1 MNLGRTLSVG
11 LIGLEGHVVEVEAQ
25 LAAGLPSLKI
35 VGLPDAAL
43 AEARER
49 VRSALESCEL
59 PMPNRRMIVN
69 LSPASMRKTGS
80 SFDVAL
86 AVAVVATG
94 ALPGRQ
100 EAGRTVH
107 LGELGLD
114 GRLHPVRGVLP
125 MVARAVASG
134 YPDVVVPAGNA
145 EEASLVPGAR
155 VTAIRHLGELLA
167 HYGLQAASLELAGLA
182 VARAVPNISPRR
194 EGDMADVVG
203 QHHARLALEVAGA
216 GGHHMFMQ
224 GPPGAGK
231 TMLASRLP
239 SLLPELTDAEALTV
253 TALHSVAGTLVPG
266 EGLVRRPP
274 FEAPHHTASPVAI
287 IGGGAGIPRPGAVS
301 RAHNGVLFLDEAPEF
316 PAAVLQT
323 LRQPLESGEVIIHR
337 AVSAARY
344 PARFQLVMA
353 ANPCPCGNVA
363 SKCVC
368 GGGKRRRYVGRLSG
382 PLLDRVDIRLT
393 VPRVTRAVA
402 AIGERGEDSTVVAA
416 RVAAARVLQERRFAS
431 MPWSVNARVPGSWLR
446 QAEHLPA
453 GPVLGRLEQLV
464 DKGELTMRGV
474 DRVLRLAWTL
484 ADLEGVPR
492 PESRHIAAA
501 TTLRIGLNDGPNW

>member
-1 MNLGRTLSVG
+1 
-11 LIGLEGHVVEVEAQ
+11 
-25 LAAGLPSLKI
+25 
-35 VGLPDAAL
+35 
-43 AEARER
+43 
-49 VRSALESCEL
+49 
-59 PMPNRRMIVN
+59 
-69 LSPASMRKTGS
+69 
-80 SFDVAL
+80 
-86 AVAVVATG
+86 
-94 ALPGRQ
+94 
-100 EAGRTVH
+100 
-107 LGELGLD
+107 
-114 GRLHPVRGVLP
+114 
-125 MVARAVASG
+125 
-134 YPDVVVPAGNA
+134 
-145 EEASLVPGAR
+145 
-155 VTAIRHLGELLA
+155 
-167 HYGLQAASLELAGLA
+167 
-182 VARAVPNISPRR
+182 
-194 EGDMADVVG
+194 
-203 QHHARLALEVAGA
+203 
-216 GGHHMFMQ
+216 
-224 GPPGAGK
+224 
-231 TMLASRLP
+231 MLASRLP